1 VPEKGHTWGGFYVDR
16 KEVVTAS
23 LDNMSRKELKEKLE
37 KYKEENQL
45 IQDAEWKEIDN
56 KIDEE

>member
-1 VPEKGHTWGGFYVDR
+1 LLGGFYVDR

-37 KYKEENQL
+37 KYKQENQL